1 MKRTENKSGFT
12 LVELLVVIAII
23 ALLIALLL
31 PFLLKARQSART
43 VACAANVR
51 SIVMAMPL
59 YASENRGA
67 IPGGPLTTGA
77 FLYSNRSSEFENFI
91 PDPKYSQGNC
101 PDIIQNFD
109 WASPLAGILGIKLE
123 YGPSLAQRKKRFQ
136 QVREAPPFHCPE
148 NNLIAY
154 RYTDDGG
161 PDFEPGPFNSY
172 ATAMGFH
179 LPYDVKWASP
189 EYQDAY
195 RTILAW
201 NSPRGYFPRLSKVG
215 DLSKKIFI
223 ADGGRAFTFCPPIQ
237 FYRPYMS
244 MSYLDNRNT

>member
-51 SIVMAMPL
+51 SILMAMQI

-77 FLYSNRSSEFENFI
+77 FLYSNRSTEFENFI

-109 WASPLAGILGIKLE
+109 WASPLAGILGVKLE
-123 YGPSLAQRKKRFQ
+123 YGPRLAQRKQRIQ
-136 QVREAPPFHCPE
+136 RVREAPPF
-148 NNLIAY
+148 
-154 RYTDDGG
+154 
-161 PDFEPGPFNSY
+161 
-172 ATAMGFH
+172 
-179 LPYDVKWASP
+179 
-189 EYQDAY
+189 Y
-195 RTILAW
+195 RTG
-201 NSPRGYFPRLSKVG
+201 NK
-215 DLSKKIFI
+215 
-223 ADGGRAFTFCPPIQ
+223 
-237 FYRPYMS
+237 
-244 MSYLDNRNT
+244 LDS